1 MARIRLENVSK
12 KFGAHVAV
20 EDLDLDVAD
29 GEFFVLLGPTG
40 AGKTTTLR
48 MIAGLEKPTIGHIHI
63 NDQEVNEW
71 GPAER
76 DVALVL
82 QQYSLYP
89 RLTVRDN
96 LAFPLRSRIRRM
108 PEEQIVKRIEYAAKT
123 LRIAHLLDR
132 KTDRLSGGEMQRVSI
147 GRAIVRE
154 PQVFLMDEPLSAL
167 DAKLRESLRSE
178 LKDLQMR
185 LGATF
190 IFVTHDQVEAM
201 TMGDRIAVLN
211 HGRIVQVGRPQEV
224 YSNPR
229 DTFVA
234 SFVGSPA
241 INLLPGKVVGNG
253 AVVAPKVF
261 ELPLGG
267 QSAGEGAYTFGIRPE
282 DVKLESGA
290 PVAGRVHDIENHGIE
305 KVVTLRVADN
315 FVRANV
321 PAKVDVKLED
331 TVRFGW
337 IPEKVM
343 LFDAR
348 SGVNIRHRAA

>member
-1 MARIRLENVSK
+1 MARIRLENISRN
-12 KFGAHVAV
+12 FGSHTAV

-48 MIAGLEKPTIGHIHI
+48 MIAGLEKPTVGRIYI
-63 NDQEVNEW
+63 NQVDVNAW

-108 PEEQIVKRIEYAAKT
+108 SEADIAQRIDYASKT
-123 LRIAHLLDR
+123 LRITHLLDR

-167 DAKLRESLRSE
+167 DAKLREALRSE

-201 TMGDRIAVLN
+201 TMGDRIAVMN

-224 YSNPR
+224 YTNPR
-229 DTFVA
+229 NTFVA

-241 INLLPGKVVGNG
+241 INLLPGHIVGNG
-253 AVVAPKVF
+253 AVMDPTF
-261 ELPLGG
+261 QLPL
-267 QSAGEGAYTFGIRPE
+267 AGPGASEGAYTFGIRPE
-282 DVKLESGA
+282 DVSVESGA
-290 PVAGRVHDIENHGIE
+290 PVEARVHDIENHGIE
-305 KVVTLRVADN
+305 KIVTLRAGQHL
-315 FVRANV
+315 VRASI
-321 PAKVDVKLED
+321 PARTPVALED
-331 TVRFGW
+331 QLRFGW
-337 IPEKVM
+337 NPTKVM
-343 LFDAR
+343 LFDAIT
-348 SGVNIRHRAA
+348 GVNLRHRAA